1 MFNLNCNL
9 LNFNDLL
16 KANIVHNLIAS
27 FSTISQ
33 YLADI
38 SQYIL
43 IPIYSYIKFII
54 MSFDVIHTFSFNALG
69 IKIDAIPGRIN
80 VTNSL
85 RIL

>member
-1 MFNLNCNL
+1 MNYRFFNF
-9 LNFNDLL
+9 NFNDLL
-16 KANIVHNLIAS
+16 KANIVLNYLFAS

-33 YLADI
+33 YLVDI